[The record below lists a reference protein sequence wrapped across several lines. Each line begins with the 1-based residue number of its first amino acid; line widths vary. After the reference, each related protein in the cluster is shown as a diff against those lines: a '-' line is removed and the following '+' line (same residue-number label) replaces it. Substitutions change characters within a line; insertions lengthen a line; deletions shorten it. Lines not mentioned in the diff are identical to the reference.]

1 MEAINVLTV
10 VWSLEELA
18 SRVEQEKLWL
28 SDGSSGEVSS
38 FTEAICGVF
47 DDGGVSRA
55 LDSGMLPNDLAAK
68 FTELSNR
75 IDKIPHYAAP
85 QEQIDH
91 PIMKDI
97 SQLATELLEM
107 LSKRT

>member
-1 MEAINVLTV
+1 MLPDD
-10 VWSLEELA
+10 LA
-18 SRVEQEKLWL
+18 S
-28 SDGSSGEVSS
+28 
-38 FTEAICGVF
+38 
-47 DDGGVSRA
+47 
-55 LDSGMLPNDLAAK
+55 K

-75 IDKIPHYAAP
+75 IDKIPQNAAP